1 MAPTRLFQL
10 FATAFAFAS
19 TLLVA
24 APAGAFDTPPAAN
37 AEASPEASARLPRPR
52 VQAALKDYRR
62 WLDVIAQRHDV
73 AGLATAVVQGDK
85 VLFEHTVGYADV
97 ASGQPVTPHTVFRL
111 ASLSKAFATAVT
123 GLLVDDGR
131 LHWNT
136 RLVDVLP
143 YFKLKDADGA
153 EHATVGDI
161 LGQRLGLP
169 RNTYDN
175 LLEDEVPYEELVR
188 KLDEVDLSCA
198 VGKCYG
204 YQNVAF
210 SMIQDVL
217 FARTGQFFYQLV
229 DKRLFY
235 PLGLVDASYG
245 LAGLESSKS
254 WARPHSRAG
263 RGWKPFEPNE
273 IYYRIAPAAGV
284 NASIRDMEK
293 WLIAQMGGR
302 PDVLPPNL
310 LEVLHA
316 PGVVTPGELHA
327 TAWRQ
332 RRLTAAHYALGWR
345 VYRYADQTLLF
356 HAGAVAGYRT
366 VIAFLP
372 KYRIGLV
379 ILVNSTGPMAGQLI
393 PMVLDDLLGL
403 PHVDWA
409 GIDRKR

>member
-1 MAPTRLFQL
+1 MPSRRLFL
-10 FATAFAFAS
+10 PIAAILTFGFAS
-19 TLLVA
+19 LQA
-24 APAGAFDTPPAAN
+24 APIGAKASAAGTAEPTATLPPA
-37 AEASPEASARLPRPR
+37 RLK
-52 VQAALKDYRR
+52 ATLKDYKR
-62 WLDVIAQRHDV
+62 WLDIIAAHGDV
-73 AGLATAVVQGDK
+73 AGLATAVVQDDK
-85 VLFEHTVGYADV
+85 VVFERTVGYAN
-97 ASGQPVTPHTVFRL
+97 AATKQAITPHTVFRL

-123 GLLVDDGR
+123 GLLVEDGR
-131 LHWNT
+131 LHWDT

-143 YFKLKDADGA
+143 YFKLKDTQAA
-153 EHATVGDI
+153 EHATVADI
-161 LGQRLGLP
+161 LGQRIGLP

-188 KLDEVDLSCA
+188 KLDEVDMSCG

-229 DKRLFY
+229 DKRVFY
-235 PLGLVDASYG
+235 PLGLSDASYG

-254 WARPHSRAG
+254 WARPHSRSHH
-263 RGWKPFEPNE
+263 GWKPFEPNE
-273 IYYRIAPAAGV
+273 IYYKIAPAAGV

-302 PDVLPPNL
+302 PDVLSKKL
-310 LEVLHA
+310 LETLHA
-316 PGVVTPGELHA
+316 PGVSTPSELHA
-327 TAWRQ
+327 TDWRK
-332 RRLTAAHYALGWR
+332 RRLTSAHYALGWR
-345 VYRYADQTLLF
+345 VYEYGGQTLLF

-372 KYRIGLV
+372 KYRVGVVL
-379 ILVNSTGPMAGQLI
+379 LCNSTGPTAGRLI

-409 GIDRKR
+409 GIEAKH

>member
-1 MAPTRLFQL
+1 MASTRPFQT
-10 FATAFAFAS
+10 FAALLAFAFA
-19 TLLVA
+19 LPAA
-24 APAGAFDTPPAAN
+24 APAGAADTPPAAS
-37 AEASPEASARLPRPR
+37 AATRSEAATRLPQSR
-52 VQAALKDYRR
+52 VQATVKDYRR
-62 WLDVIAQRHDV
+62 WLDVIAQRQDV

-85 VLFEHTVGYADV
+85 VLFEHTVGYAD
-97 ASGQPVTPHTVFRL
+97 AATKQPITPHTVFRL
-111 ASLSKAFATAVT
+111 ASLSKAFATAAA

-143 YFKLKDADGA
+143 YFKLKDAEGA

-175 LLEDEVPYEELVR
+175 LLEDEVSYEELVR

-217 FARTGQFFYQLV
+217 FARTGHFFYQLV

-235 PLGLVDASYG
+235 PLGLTDASYG

-263 RGWKPFEPNE
+263 HGWKPFVPNE

-302 PDVLPPNL
+302 PDVLPPKL
-310 LEVLHA
+310 LEELHA
-316 PGVVTPGELHA
+316 PGVATPGELHA
-327 TAWRQ
+327 TNWRQ
-332 RRLTAAHYALGWR
+332 RRLSAAHYALGWR
-345 VYRYADQTLLF
+345 VYRYADQTVLF

-366 VIAFLP
+366 AIAFLP
-372 KYRIGLV
+372 KYQIGVV
-379 ILVNSTGPMAGQLI
+379 ILVNSTGPVAGQLI

-409 GIDRKR
+409 GIERKR